1 MGRRCDDLARLLAH
15 PRSRDAD
22 GVLTVLEEID
32 DDTGTAVYRRAGES
46 HTVRRI
52 GQELDVHVLHGE
64 VVDEAEAPTPPS
76 RGRSSPPVSPQPGSR
91 GWRPGGADEA
101 GARKGAWHL

>member
-1 MGRRCDDLARLLAH
+1 MTWHELLAH

-46 HTVRRI
+46 HTVRRT

-64 VVDEAEAPTPPS
+64 VVDEQAAPAPSS
-76 RGRSSPPVSPQPGSR
+76 RGRLVAASV
-91 GWRPGGADEA
+91 AAA
-101 GARKGAWHL
+101 GLAWLAMRRRE

>member
-1 MGRRCDDLARLLAH
+1 MTWHELHAH

-32 DDTGTAVYRRAGES
+32 DNTGTAVYRRAGES

-64 VVDEAEAPTPPS
+64 VVDEEAAPAPS
-76 RGRSSPPVSPQPGSR
+76 SLGRLVAASV
-91 GWRPGGADEA
+91 AAA
-101 GARKGAWHL
+101 GLAWLAMRRRE

>member
-1 MGRRCDDLARLLAH
+1 MTWHELLAH

-46 HTVRRI
+46 HTVRRT
-52 GQELDVHVLHGE
+52 GQALDVHVLHGE
-64 VVDEAEAPTPPS
+64 VVDEEAAARAVAAS
-76 RGRSSPPVSPQPGSR
+76 VGSSPPVSPRPGSR
-91 GWRPGGADEA
+91 GWRRGGA
-101 GARKGAWHL
+101 R

>member
-1 MGRRCDDLARLLAH
+1 MTWDELLAH

-32 DDTGTAVYRRAGES
+32 DDTGSAVYRRGGES

-64 VVDEAEAPTPPS
+64 VVDEEAAKLK
-76 RGRSSPPVSPQPGSR
+76 VPGTFR
-91 GWRPGGADEA
+91 LAAA
-101 GARKGAWHL
+101 GVAAAGLAWLATRRRA

>member
-1 MGRRCDDLARLLAH
+1 MTWHELHAH

-46 HTVRRI
+46 HTVRRT

-64 VVDEAEAPTPPS
+64 VVEEGAAPTPSS
-76 RGRSSPPVSPQPGSR
+76 RGRLVAASV
-91 GWRPGGADEA
+91 AAA
-101 GARKGAWHL
+101 GLAWLATRRRE